1 MASCSWNSILQSF
14 YDLACPPIILVS
26 PSPPSWSCM
35 HGMQATHTATDN
47 SFLRNL
53 LDRTLA
59 NVESEREEQHTHDM
73 RMLDERSQMKIQIQT
88 FTEEIIRLE
97 AKLARVTAALNVTQ
111 GRHPS
116 APLPA
121 GVLWIHLTRFLVPY
135 AQKHSS
141 FLLNTCCT
149 GHRLCDR
156 THCPLLRLTFANLL
170 MRIAIARQGFPAYSQ
185 RDLH

>member
-1 MASCSWNSILQSF
+1 
-14 YDLACPPIILVS
+14 
-26 PSPPSWSCM
+26 
-35 HGMQATHTATDN
+35 MQATHTATDN

-97 AKLARVTAALNVTQ
+97 AKLARMTAALNVTQ

-121 GVLWIHLTRFLVPY
+121 GVL
-135 AQKHSS
+135 
-141 FLLNTCCT
+141 
-149 GHRLCDR
+149 
-156 THCPLLRLTFANLL
+156 
-170 MRIAIARQGFPAYSQ
+170 
-185 RDLH
+185 